1 MPESV
6 TSPPAGE
13 TLGVEEEYHLVN
25 PATGELV
32 SRVEPFVETECVQGE
47 LQTSQIEIKTGVCHT
62 LGQLRAEL
70 VHARRAAMNVGALS
84 GATILAAGTHPFA
97 SWRDLQRVRVPR
109 YDTMADRFGAL
120 ADRQDICGLHVH
132 VSVPDLPT
140 ALAVMNR
147 ARCYVPVLAA
157 LTASSPFYDGADSGF
172 ASFRTM
178 LWSMW
183 PTSGVPPR
191 FPSVAAYERLVA
203 DLIGAGLIDD
213 ATTLYW
219 DIRPSSRYPTL
230 EFRAA
235 DVCTDVDDAVLYAAL
250 VRSLVRTLAR
260 RLDREVH
267 EPSDATVAAARW
279 RAARHG
285 IGGELCD
292 PRSGAVLPA
301 ALVIRRVMAELEP
314 DLREHDEFVEVDEL
328 VTGIL
333 DRGTS
338 ADQQRAHVAAGRD
351 LRQLVRS
358 LATTTGRR
366 VCPPVVRTPAS

>member
-1 MPESV
+1 
-6 TSPPAGE
+6 
-13 TLGVEEEYHLVN
+13 
-25 PATGELV
+25 
-32 SRVEPFVETECVQGE
+32 VQGE
-47 LQTSQIEIKTGVCHT
+47 LQHSQIEIRTGVCRT
-62 LGQLRAEL
+62 LTELRAEL
-70 VHARRAAMNVGALS
+70 VNARRAATNAAAQS
-84 GATILAAGTHPFA
+84 GATILAAATHPFA

-109 YDTMADRFGAL
+109 YDTMAERFGAL
-120 ADRQDICGLHVH
+120 VDRQTICGLHVH

-157 LTASSPFYDGADSGF
+157 LTGSSPFYDGADSGF
-172 ASFRTM
+172 ASYRTM

-191 FPSVAAYERLVA
+191 FPSIAAYERLLA
-203 DLIGAGLIDD
+203 DLIACGLIDD

-235 DVCTDVDDAVLYAAL
+235 DVCTVVDDAVLYAAL
-250 VRSLVRTLAR
+250 VRSLVRTVAR
-260 RLDREVH
+260 RLDHEVH
-267 EPSDATVAAARW
+267 EPSDATIAAARW
-279 RAARHG
+279 RSARHG
-285 IGGELCD
+285 IRGELCD

-301 ALVIRRVMAELEP
+301 PLVIRRVVAELEP
-314 DLREHDEFVEVDEL
+314 DLREHDEFEEIDEL
-328 VTGIL
+328 VTHVL

-338 ADQQRAHVAAGRD
+338 ADHQRAHFAAGRD

-358 LATTTGRR
+358 LATTTQRG
-366 VCPPVVRTPAS
+366 VCTPVVHTPAS